1 MYRSTL
7 ISKWRVL
14 FIFIIIF
21 TIYSFFLF
29 SANKS
34 VLDRSVAPYYN
45 NLIYS
50 LINFKLNLINLN
62 SIFDISIY
70 NSKNY
75 MYWGPAPILFIF
87 PFYIINN
94 GILTSDIMYT
104 FFFGCLNIF
113 LFYICSK
120 QFCKY
125 FQLKQDNENLLL
137 ITLAFAFSSPN
148 FYLSMIGRVWH
159 TYQILATTYLLLFF
173 YYYFKSLNNKINF
186 KYLIFSLI
194 FCCLAWLSRYTLI
207 FHMLFFIYPVFE
219 MYKKKSK
226 DIFKNITILSAIT
239 LAFIAILF
247 AYNYFRFGNVFE
259 TGFKYQVHDARF
271 DEVFKSQKFFSFDYF
286 FYNIFYYFL
295 NSLELNIKSPFTF
308 INAEGNS
315 VFVVYPFLLLLF
327 FFFQKKFFIKLDLL
341 KIIIGLVI
349 AINTFV
355 LMLFV
360 GTGWVQFGN
369 RYFFDVIPLLFFL
382 ISFVIAEVPVSIASL
397 LLIYGTIINILG
409 SLTFYRF
416 F

>member
-1 MYRSTL
+1 MNMKNKNSVQVIKFFL
-7 ISKWRVL
+7 V
-14 FIFIIIF
+14 IFIIYIF
-21 TIYSFFLF
+21 YSFLVGKHLSFP
-29 SANKS
+29 
-34 VLDRSVAPYYN
+34 VLPYYN
-45 NLIYS
+45 YLIDS
-50 LINFKLNLINLN
+50 LFHGKVDLVINNTK
-62 SIFDISIY
+62 DISIY

-75 MYWGPAPILFIF
+75 MYWGPAPILLIL
-87 PFYIINN
+87 PFYLFGGVHSNDVLYTLIFGLLNVIIFYLALKQFN
-94 GILTSDIMYT
+94 I
-104 FFFGCLNIF
+104 FFKNKISQINIF
-113 LFYICSK
+113 L
-120 QFCKY
+120 
-125 FQLKQDNENLLL
+125 
-137 ITLAFAFSSPN
+137 ITASFALSSPN
-148 FYLSMIGRVWH
+148 FYLSLGGRVWH
-159 TYQILATTYLLLFF
+159 TYQIVATTYLLIFF
-173 YYYFKSLNNKINF
+173 YYYFKSLNNKFNF
-186 KYLIFSLI
+186 KHLVISLV

-226 DIFKNITILSAIT
+226 NVFKNITILCVIT
-239 LAFIAILF
+239 LSFIAILF

-308 INAEGNS
+308 INVEGNS

-327 FFFQKKFFIKLDLL
+327 FFFQKKFFTKIDLL

-349 AINTFV
+349 AINTFI

-382 ISFVIAEVPVSIASL
+382 ISFVIAEVPISITSL
-397 LLIYGTIINILG
+397 LLIYGTIINIFG